1 MAENDTT
8 SQAAESLGFVAQQLS
23 RANPLVLSGWA
34 MFAAYITYFSMYAF
48 RKPYTVAG
56 YDEIVDWGI
65 SYKIILIFAQVG
77 GYTLSKLI
85 GIKLISELS
94 AKNRAAMIMGLVG
107 VAHLALL
114 PYAVAPYWLKPICLF
129 FNGLP
134 LGMVFGCVFA
144 YLEGRRVT
152 EALAAGLCASFIM
165 ASGNVKSV
173 GDMLLQ
179 YWEVPLFW
187 MPFVTGAFFWPTLL
201 LGTWMLAQLPPP
213 NQEDIASRAKRTPFN
228 RSERSAFFKKYAFGF
243 TLLISMIAMLTIF
256 RTIRDDYANEI
267 WEGMGIDEP
276 EIFGKSETLVA
287 FVCVLISAI
296 PVFIRSNYR
305 AFVVA
310 LGIVGT
316 SYACATAATLF
327 YWGTEV
333 WTDQK
338 AFFFMVLVGICLY
351 IPYVLFH
358 TTIYERVI
366 AIVRDKSNIGYLMYL
381 GDFAGYLCS
390 IVIMVV
396 FDLGKQFEWS
406 KSALEQ
412 MDFVGLLFWLAIIIS
427 PLSVFATVAVM
438 FYFHK
443 KKSVQTVKEMEEAAL
458 PSAG

>member
-1 MAENDTT
+1 MAEQEPNPLDAHPT
-8 SQAAESLGFVAQQLS
+8 GFVANRLS
-23 RANPLVLSGWA
+23 RANSLFLSGWA

-56 YDEIVDWGI
+56 YDDLVDWGV

-94 AKNRAAMIMGLVG
+94 ATNRATMILGLVG
-107 VAHLALL
+107 FAHLALL
-114 PYAVAPYWLKPICLF
+114 PYAIAPYWLKPVCLF

-173 GDMLLQ
+173 GDMLMQ
-179 YWEVPLFW
+179 YWEIPLFW
-187 MPFVTGAFFWPTLL
+187 MPFATGALFWPTLL
-201 LGTWMLAQLPPP
+201 LGTWMLAQMPPP
-213 NQEDIASRAKRTPFN
+213 NPRDVAARAKRAPFN
-228 RSERSAFFKKYAFGF
+228 RAERYAFFSKYAFGF

-256 RTIRDDYANEI
+256 RTVRDDYANEI
-267 WEGMGIDEP
+267 WEGMGINEP
-276 EIFGKSETLVA
+276 EIFAKSETLVA
-287 FVCVLISAI
+287 FVCVLISAV
-296 PVFIRSNYR
+296 PVFIRRNYQ
-305 AFVVA
+305 AFYTALAIVA
-310 LGIVGT
+310 I
-316 SYACATAATLF
+316 SYACATMATIYF
-327 YWGTEV
+327 WNTEI
-333 WTDQK
+333 WTQQQ
-338 AFFFMVLVGICLY
+338 AFVFMVLIGICLY

-390 IVIMVV
+390 VVIMVI
-396 FDLGKQFEWS
+396 FDLGKQFDWS
-406 KSALEQ
+406 RSALEN

-427 PLSVFATVAVM
+427 PLSIVATSAVM
-438 FYFHK
+438 YYFQR
-443 KKSVQTVKEMEEAAL
+443 VQNDQKTNEVLL
-458 PSAG
+458 PN

>member
-1 MAENDTT
+1 MTHNEST
-8 SQAAESLGFVAQQLS
+8 SQETQLQGYVAQRLS
-23 RANPLVLSGWA
+23 RANYLVLSGWA

-56 YDEIVDWGI
+56 YDELVDWGI
-65 SYKIILIFAQVG
+65 SYKIVLIFAQVG

-94 AKNRAAMIMGLVG
+94 ANYRAAMILGLVG
-107 VAHLALL
+107 FSHLALL
-114 PYAVAPYWLKPICLF
+114 PYAIAPYWLKPICLF

-144 YLEGRRVT
+144 YLEGRRIT

-173 GDMLLQ
+173 GDMLMQ

-187 MPFVTGAFFWPTLL
+187 MPFATGALFWPTLL

-213 NQEDIASRAKRTPFN
+213 NQQDIASRAKRTPFN
-228 RSERSAFFKKYAFGF
+228 SIERRAFFRKYAFGF
-243 TLLISMIAMLTIF
+243 TLLISMIALLTIF

-267 WEGMGIDEP
+267 WEGMGIGEP
-276 EIFGKSETLVA
+276 EIFAKSETLVA
-287 FVCVLISAI
+287 FVCVLISAV
-296 PVFIRSNYR
+296 PVFIRANYR

-310 LGIVGT
+310 MGIVGA
-316 SYACATAATLF
+316 SYASATAATLYF
-327 YWGTEV
+327 WNIEI
-333 WTDQK
+333 WTQRQ
-338 AFFFMVLVGICLY
+338 AFVFMVLIGICLY

-390 IVIMVV
+390 VVIMVV
-396 FDLGKQFEWS
+396 FDLGKQFDWS
-406 KSALEQ
+406 QGSLQ
-412 MDFVGLLFWLAIIIS
+412 NLDFVGLLFWLAITIS
-427 PLSVFATVAVM
+427 PLSVLATAVAIY
-438 FYFHK
+438 YFHQK
-443 KKSVQTVKEMEEAAL
+443 RSDQEMEQL
-458 PSAG
+458 TMPTVG